1 MLRKIKIDRKI
12 YESRKTK
19 EKVNDKF
26 TEFLL
31 KKYTIDEF
39 FDLYQ
44 QLFYEIEKKGRLSHT
59 TIVAKSTEYA
69 GTPPNP
75 KDQEILDLR
84 EQVKNLQFEIDSIP
98 EEHPYLPND
107 MTVIQSRSEPS
118 LRYLMQ
124 SGRRR
129 QIKSDVVFDLLKSRA
144 GYSKSTPNEDF
155 SVLLNADAI
164 SGILPGP
171 DINTQEEINIEI
183 ASVNRFNPGVD
194 PNDPLSDIK
203 IKFEKPDLR
212 INPALPEMNNYN
224 PMANIEEPTP
234 TPEQLKLKPIMNTN
248 FFNQSNVPLSTYRY
262 KANS

>member
-19 EKVNDKF
+19 EKINDNF
-26 TEFLL
+26 TEFII

-44 QLFYEIEKKGRLSHT
+44 QLFYEIEKIGRLSHT
-59 TIVAKSTEYA
+59 TIIAKSTEYA
-69 GTPPNP
+69 GAPPNP

-84 EQVKNLQFEIDSIP
+84 KQVKNLQYEIDSIP
-98 EEHPYLPND
+98 EEHPFLPND
-107 MTVIQSRSEPS
+107 LTVIQSRQEPS

-129 QIKSDVVFDLLKSRA
+129 RIMSDNVFDLLKSRT

-164 SGILPGP
+164 AGITPGP
-171 DINTQEEINIEI
+171 DINTQEGISIEI
-183 ASVNRFNPGVD
+183 AEVNRFTPGVD
-194 PNDPLSDIK
+194 PNDPLSIK
-203 IKFEKPDLR
+203 IKYEKPDLR
-212 INPALPEMNNYN
+212 VNPALPEMNNYN

-234 TPEQLKLKPIMNTN
+234 TPEQLELKPIMNTN
-248 FFNQSNVPLSTYRY
+248 FFNQSNVPLSNYRY